1 MRKENNFDDLNDVF
15 KSLAIIQAFI
25 KRDMKALLDWLCESS
40 GKWLFGKDI
49 FITITILYL
58 FIQ

>member
-1 MRKENNFDDLNDVF
+1 MPFHNIIMIEESKLIIMTKENNFNDLNDVF

-40 GKWLFGKDI
+40 GKW
-49 FITITILYL
+49 
-58 FIQ
+58 

>member
-40 GKWLFGKDI
+40 GKW
-49 FITITILYL
+49 
-58 FIQ
+58 